1 MSTDEADLIPYTA
14 SLPAA
19 RSVLAL
25 APHADDEVFGCGGTL
40 ALLQRRG
47 ARVTVVVATDSD
59 FGVLASAEVPIQLAR
74 RAESI
79 AAAAVLGYG
88 EPLFWGLADRGL
100 AYGPA
105 LIERVQAAIVEA
117 DADLVLAPS
126 PAEVHPD
133 HRVLAMAAAEALRRC
148 GGERRLLL
156 YEVGVPLQPNLL
168 VDITAVWPDK
178 REAMRAFTSQLA
190 TRAYD
195 RFVEALNRYR
205 AYTLTAE
212 VEAAEAFFSVSAAQL
227 AATGA
232 RSLPALSG
240 ALRRAPA
247 AAGDEPLVSV
257 LVRSTDRPTLDEA
270 LDSVAAQTYGNVEI
284 VVVDACG
291 RHRQLPPEWKGMALR
306 LISRGER
313 LPRAAAANVAL
324 EAARG
329 DWLLFLDDDDLL
341 LPDHLQRLVA
351 CVRTQGGSCAAYA
364 GVRVV
369 GPAGEE
375 VEVFDEPEASVRL
388 WATNV
393 LPIHAVL
400 FPRTVVEQGARFDEE
415 LDPYEDWDFWLRL
428 IGHAR
433 LAHVPGVSAIY
444 RSHLGQSA
452 ADAGAD
458 PAGEVARAR
467 ARLAVLS
474 RWLPRMTASRF
485 DALLEIER
493 GRADLAR
500 QDASQA
506 WAEASQLR
514 NELTLLRHRGEH
526 GQT

>member
-1 MSTDEADLIPYTA
+1 MPTDEADLIPYTA
-14 SLPAA
+14 SLPTA

-40 ALLQRRG
+40 ALLQRHG
-47 ARVTVVVATDSD
+47 ARVKVIVATDSD
-59 FGVLASAEVPIQLAR
+59 FGVPVSEGVPIREAR

-79 AAAAVLGYG
+79 AAAGILGYS
-88 EPLFWGLADRGL
+88 EPLFWGLPDRGL
-100 AYGPA
+100 VYGPA
-105 LIERVQAAIVEA
+105 LIERVQAAIAEA
-117 DADLVLAPS
+117 DADLVLALS

-133 HRVLAMAAAEALRRC
+133 HRTLAMATAEALRRC
-148 GGERRLLL
+148 GGDRRLLL

-178 REAMRAFTSQLA
+178 REAMRAFASQLA

-205 AYTLTAE
+205 AYTLTTA
-212 VEAAEAFFSVSAAQL
+212 VEAAEAFISVSAAEL
-227 AATGA
+227 AASGL
-232 RSLPALSG
+232 RCLPALSG
-240 ALRRAPA
+240 ALRRVADTT
-247 AAGDEPLVSV
+247 GDEPLVSV
-257 LVRSTDRPTLDEA
+257 LVRSTDRPTLGEA

-291 RHRQLPPEWKGMALR
+291 RHRQLPTEWKGTALR
-306 LISRGER
+306 MVSRGER
-313 LPRAAAANVAL
+313 LPRAAAANFAL

-351 CVRTQGGSCAAYA
+351 CVRGRGADCAAYA

-369 GPAGEE
+369 GPDGEE
-375 VEVFDEPEASVRL
+375 VEVFDDPEAAARL

-400 FPRTVVEQGARFDEE
+400 FPRTVVEQGARFDED

-428 IGHAR
+428 TGYIR
-433 LAHVPGVSAIY
+433 LVHVAGVSAIY

-452 ADAGAD
+452 ADATVD
-458 PAGEVARAR
+458 PEAEVARAG

-474 RWLPRMTASRF
+474 RWLPRLTPSRF

-493 GRADLAR
+493 GRADRAR
-500 QDASQA
+500 EEALQA
-506 WAEASQLR
+506 RNEAGRLR
-514 NELTLLRHRGEH
+514 NELAMLRHRLERN
-526 GQT
+526 QT

>member
-1 MSTDEADLIPYTA
+1 MPSDEADLIPYTA

-40 ALLQRRG
+40 ALLQRHG
-47 ARVTVVVATDSD
+47 ARVKVIVATDSD
-59 FGVLASAEVPIQLAR
+59 FGVPVPEEVPIREAR

-79 AAAAVLGYG
+79 AAAGVLGYG
-88 EPLFWGLADRGL
+88 APLFWGLPDRGL
-100 AYGPA
+100 VYGPA
-105 LIERVQAAIVEA
+105 LIERVQAAIAEA

-133 HRVLAMAAAEALRRC
+133 HRALAMAAAEALRRC
-148 GGERRLLL
+148 GGDRRLLL

-168 VDITAVWPDK
+168 VDITAVWADK
-178 REAMRAFTSQLA
+178 REAMREFASQLA

-205 AYTLTAE
+205 AYTLTTE
-212 VEAAEAFFSVSAAQL
+212 VEAAEAFVSVSAAQL
-227 AATGA
+227 AASGL
-232 RSLPALSG
+232 RCLPALSG
-240 ALRRAPA
+240 ALRRVPD

-270 LDSVAAQTYGNVEI
+270 LDSVAVQTYGNVEI

-291 RHRQLPPEWKGMALR
+291 RHRQLPTEWKGMTLR
-306 LISRGER
+306 LVSRGER

-351 CVRTQGGSCAAYA
+351 CVRRQGAGCAAYA

-369 GPAGEE
+369 GPDGVEL
-375 VEVFDEPEASVRL
+375 EVFDEPEAAVRL

-400 FPRTVVEQGARFDEE
+400 FPRTVVEEGARFDEH

-428 IGHAR
+428 TGYVR
-433 LAHVPGVSAIY
+433 LVHVAGVSAIY
-444 RSHLGQSA
+444 RSHLGESA
-452 ADAGAD
+452 ADATVD
-458 PAGEVARAR
+458 PEAEVARVR

-474 RWLPRMTASRF
+474 RWLPRLSPSRF
-485 DALLEIER
+485 DALLDVER
-493 GRADLAR
+493 GRAAAGR
-500 QDASQA
+500 RDAFRSGT
-506 WAEASQLR
+506 ESTELR
-514 NELTLLRHRGEH
+514 HELTGLRRQQGHNH
-526 GQT
+526 